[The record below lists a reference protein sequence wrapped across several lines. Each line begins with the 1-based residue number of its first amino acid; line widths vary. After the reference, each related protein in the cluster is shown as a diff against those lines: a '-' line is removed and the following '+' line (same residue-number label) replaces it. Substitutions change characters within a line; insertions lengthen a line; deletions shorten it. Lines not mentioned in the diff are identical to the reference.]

1 MGARKAQPLG
11 RSGRVR
17 KINGHRGE
25 ISRVFHPD
33 EGFTPDSAAQ
43 VLSQVIAVVDPNCR
57 LIMTGGGFIKVDA
70 HCQDWSNL
78 SRLAALAER
87 SASQILE
94 KIPAKRG
101 WDLCLGIDIA
111 DGIGQFFGQFATFIR
126 KDAQNVTIIWKSYPV
141 GEEARYLAGFGTVP
155 GARAPRFMQTGL
167 GKTCVFVCHDAQA
180 FNHRNQANVGRN
192 GLTARGAVVKEMTET
207 FSRERPAVALNLV
220 HWIEKLGNTRTF
232 NTSYRTLYRDYNWH
246 PKAYAA
252 FGYSHTLS
260 SSDLVEAINKMKWPD
275 SPTTDVIVEWP

>member
-1 MGARKAQPLG
+1 MGAREGQPLG
-11 RSGRVR
+11 RSGRV
-17 KINGHRGE
+17 KKLNNQRGE
-25 ISRVFHPD
+25 IARVFHPD
-33 EGFTPDSAAQ
+33 EGFTPDAAAQ
-43 VLSQVIAVVDPNCR
+43 VLIQVIGVVDLNCR
-57 LIMTGGGFIKVDA
+57 LIMTGGGFIKIHA
-70 HCQDWSNL
+70 SGGQSSLNQ
-78 SRLAALAER
+78 LATLAQR

-94 KIPAKRG
+94 RIPAKRS
-101 WDLCLGIDIA
+101 WDLCLGIDVVG
-111 DGIGQFFGQFATFIR
+111 GIGQFAALIR

-180 FNHRNQANVGRN
+180 FNHRSQANVGRN